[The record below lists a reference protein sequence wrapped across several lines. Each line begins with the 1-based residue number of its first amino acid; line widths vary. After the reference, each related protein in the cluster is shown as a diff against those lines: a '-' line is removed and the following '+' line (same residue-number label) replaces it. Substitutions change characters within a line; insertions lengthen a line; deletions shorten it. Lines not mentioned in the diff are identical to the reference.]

1 MGSETGLS
9 RQPPWRWSPHQKEN
23 QVSPHAYTHR
33 WALRTPQH
41 QECSAPKPF
50 LTAQPGAQLAESLAG
65 FPWGI
70 EEGWGAETSLPGI
83 PPAFPGPCPPS
94 SLPQPSN
101 KLFQACKIWAV
112 TLLLTAPSEA
122 KAWARIRKPAA
133 STEPRWFW
141 SSWMEETG

>member
-1 MGSETGLS
+1 MKPLGGLS
-9 RQPPWRWSPHQKEN
+9 QDC
-23 QVSPHAYTHR
+23 
-33 WALRTPQH
+33 WALGLGTCPRPWN
-41 QECSAPKPF
+41 SK
-50 LTAQPGAQLAESLAG
+50 S
-65 FPWGI
+65 PWGI